1 MGMMVGIY
9 LVEIVMGI
17 LLSMKILMRIYLMRI
32 QIVKT
37 APTRWK
43 KEGRRRKKGLEAA
56 RRLP

>member
-17 LLSMKILMRIYLMRI
+17 LLSMKILMRI

-37 APTRWK
+37 ASTRWK